1 MTEQLVNAPHEK
13 PDVPPNRRRQGYY
26 VPGTSTPTGYALHK
40 PAPRDAGQPLPKGYK
55 VHRKFEYVDKHGQ
68 SYTVPASGELDTD
81 LASIPAFASWLVPKD
96 GRHTQAALVHD
107 AMIVNRA
114 KGEVPDFESSPR
126 DGEVTDLEADAIFR
140 RGMQVSGVPPIRR
153 WMIWCAVAM
162 RTSFLFGNWRQKI
175 VLGVSSLVFGIF
187 GLFALPD
194 VLHFP
199 QYGSLVSTLRLAG
212 VGAALV
218 VASLAWRRW
227 RRLRV
232 ALGIGAA
239 TVALLWAGIAQLPDH
254 IPAHVPSVLPSFDP
268 PKSASLP
275 RPGVDSNDTEVAA
288 KEAKAREHLLDW
300 YRYTNEDPAWMQAG
314 VFVGI
319 LAAGACL
326 TAAFLWP
333 RRILGLS
340 FPVLLGLLA
349 FPLFFV
355 LVATGVYWAVEGP
368 DVARKWWKERNG

>member
-1 MTEQLVNAPHEK
+1 MTEQLVNAPRQK
-13 PDVPPNRRRQGYY
+13 PEVPPNGRRQGYY
-26 VPGTSTPTGYALHK
+26 VPGTSRPAGYALHK
-40 PAPRDAGQPLPKGYK
+40 PAPQDAGQPLDKGYK
-55 VHRKFEYVDKHGQ
+55 VHRRFEYVDKDGK
-68 SYTVPASGELDTD
+68 SYTVPASGELHTD
-81 LASIPAFASWLVPKD
+81 LASIPAFTSWLVPKD

-114 KGEVPDFESSPR
+114 KGEVPDYESSPK
-126 DGEVTDLEADAIFR
+126 GEQVKDLEADAIFR
-140 RGMQVSGVPPIRR
+140 RGMKVSGVPPVRR

-162 RTSFLFGNWRQKI
+162 RTCFLFGTWRQKI
-175 VLGVSSLVFGIF
+175 VLGVSGLVFAIF

-199 QYGSLVSTLRLAG
+199 QYGSLVSTLRLVG
-212 VGAALV
+212 VGAALL
-218 VASLAWRRW
+218 VAAFAWRRW
-227 RRLRV
+227 RRLLV

-239 TVALLWAGIAQLPDH
+239 TAGLLWAGIAQLPDD

-275 RPGVDSNDTEVAA
+275 RPGVDSNNPEVAE
-288 KEAKAREHLLDW
+288 KEAKARERTLDW
-300 YRYTNEDPAWMQAG
+300 YRYTNEDPVWMQVG

-326 TAAFLWP
+326 TAALLWP
-333 RRILGLS
+333 RPLLGLS
-340 FPVLLGLLA
+340 FPVLLGHLT

-368 DVARKWWKERNG
+368 GVAWKWWKERNG